1 MKKPLSRR
9 LDIGMVLLLG
19 MGGVIWLGISVGRT
33 HPAVIP
39 AESPLVEARALPASP
54 EVRAAPTI
62 APPLPMMLEPPVSR
76 PPSPVSVAGDVSTF
90 ITFSNR
96 SKARVVIYWIDYEGD
111 LQEYFELK
119 PGGVHKQQT
128 YVSHPWKGV
137 NEHGEEYPVVVA
149 DGSANQEVVFR
160 DGGAKAPPAAVVF

>member
-1 MKKPLSRR
+1 MKKPLPQR
-9 LDIGMVLLLG
+9 LVIGMVLLLG
-19 MGGVIWLGISVGRT
+19 VGGVFWLGISVGRAY
-33 HPAVIP
+33 PAVIP
-39 AESPLVEARALPASP
+39 AESRLVEARALPASP

-62 APPLPMMLEPPVSR
+62 APPPSVLLEPPVAR

-96 SKARVVIYWIDYEGD
+96 SNERIVIYWIDYEGD
-111 LQEYFELK
+111 LQEYIELK
-119 PGGVHKQQT
+119 PGGVHRQQT

-137 NEHGEEYPVVVA
+137 NERGEEYPVVVA

-160 DGGAKAPPAAVVF
+160 DLGAKAPPAAVVF